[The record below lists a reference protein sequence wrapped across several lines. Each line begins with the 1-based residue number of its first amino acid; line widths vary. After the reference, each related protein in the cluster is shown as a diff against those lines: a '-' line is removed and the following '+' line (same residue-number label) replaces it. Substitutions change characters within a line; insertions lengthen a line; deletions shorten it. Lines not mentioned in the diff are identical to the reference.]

1 MKKILVAIAAGG
13 LMSLGGLASAAEPVQ
28 LTDNQM
34 DSVAAG
40 QASWAFTR
48 GSAEIGVVASGAETR
63 SFERVTATSTIRVTS
78 ASAATIASGIDV
90 HASAAAGS
98 SF

>member
-1 MKKILVAIAAGG
+1 MKKVLTAVAAGA

-40 QASWAFTR
+40 QVSVAFTR

-78 ASAATIASGIDV
+78 ASAATIASGVDV
-90 HASAAAGS
+90 HARAAAFS